1 MRVSPPSLLVLLS
14 AALGAQAACT
24 SPVTALY
31 PSVTSGASDV
41 NESSRDAVK
50 ITAYTVPTKAVNPY
64 DIALGRAGNL
74 CRRRPYDLVH
84 EYHGQPGRQTRLLT

>member
-1 MRVSPPSLLVLLS
+1 
-14 AALGAQAACT
+14 
-24 SPVTALY
+24 
-31 PSVTSGASDV
+31 
-41 NESSRDAVK
+41 VK
-50 ITAYTVPTKAVNPY
+50 IAAYTVPTKAVNPY